1 MGCHILHFQDRSPH
15 DDILQLISRRKIK
28 DLHVEASCLSVV
40 MNWWYNLSLYW
51 YSNRKTCPMVCQY
64 ILFRLTKACLM
75 CVNDVSYVRLCP
87 YVLLT
92 VSNKCPSLILV
103 GYRCD
108 VICGVSVLHSLSRY
122 RRIYI
127 GLLGYLTNGKVQCF

>member
-1 MGCHILHFQDRSPH
+1 MMECHILHFQDRSPH
-15 DDILQLISRRKIK
+15 DDILQLISMRKIK
-28 DLHVEASCLSVV
+28 ALHVEASCLSVV

-92 VSNKCPSLILV
+92 VSINVRLWYLSDIDATWFVECPCYIVSHVIGEYILA
-103 GYRCD
+103 C
-108 VICGVSVLHSLSRY
+108 SV
-122 RRIYI
+122 
-127 GLLGYLTNGKVQCF
+127 T